1 MNNTMINQMMKNT
14 MNNKV
19 QGIMNQLKM
28 RNPQM
33 FQMLEQVSQNQGNP
47 MDLLKQVTGN
57 YTPQQM
63 QNFYMVA
70 QNMGF
75 PNEILTQIQS
85 QMK

>member
-1 MNNTMINQMMKNT
+1 
-14 MNNKV
+14 
-19 QGIMNQLKM
+19 
-28 RNPQM
+28 M
-33 FQMLEQVSQNQGNP
+33 FQMLEQANQSQGNP

-75 PNEILTQIQS
+75 PNEILTEIQS

>member
-1 MNNTMINQMMKNT
+1 MINQMM
-14 MNNKV
+14 
-19 QGIMNQLKM
+19 QGKIQNLMNQLQQ

-33 FQMLEQVSQNQGNP
+33 FQMLEQVKQNDSNP
-47 MDLLKQVTGN
+47 IDLLKQVTGN

-63 QNFYMVA
+63 QNFYMIA

-75 PNEILTQIQS
+75 PNEVLSEIQN